1 MPHFTLQITQQGA
14 LLTAF
19 IGVSQGREAALQQ
32 AGQPVPKAVQVRAL
46 VDTGASI
53 TAVDPSVLKDQLSL
67 AATGSTTV
75 NTPSTGS
82 QPMVA
87 DQYDVS
93 LIVPAATVH
102 QAPLYVN
109 TLPVIC
115 AEILASQGFHAL
127 IGRDVLAQC
136 VLSYNGSMGWFTLAY

>member
-1 MPHFTLQITQQGA
+1 MPHFTLQITQEGT

-19 IGVSQGREAALQQ
+19 IGVSQSRGAALQQ
-32 AGQPVPKAVQVRAL
+32 AGQPVPNAVQVRAL

-53 TAVDPSVLKDQLSL
+53 TAVDPSVLQHQLSL
-67 AATGSTTV
+67 APTGSTTV

-93 LIVPAATVH
+93 LIVPAAAVH
-102 QAPLYVN
+102 QVPLYVN

-127 IGRDVLAQC
+127 IGRDVLASASSHTMA
-136 VLSYNGSMGWFTLAY
+136 V

>member
-1 MPHFTLQITQQGA
+1 VPHFTLQITQEGA

-19 IGVSQGREAALQQ
+19 IGVSQSRRAALQQ
-32 AGQPVPKAVQVRAL
+32 AGQPVPNAVQVRAL

-53 TAVDPSVLKDQLSL
+53 TAVDPSVLHQLSL
-67 AATGSTTV
+67 APTGSTTV

-93 LIVPAATVH
+93 LTVPAAAVH
-102 QAPLYVN
+102 QVPLYVN

-136 VLSYNGSMGWFTLAY
+136 VLSYNGSIGWFTLAY

>member
-14 LLTAF
+14 LLNAF
-19 IGVSQGREAALQQ
+19 IGVSQSREAALKQE
-32 AGQPVPKAVQVRAL
+32 GKPVPNAIQVRAL
-46 VDTGASI
+46 LDTGASI
-53 TAVDPSVLKDQLSL
+53 TVIDPSVLHQLSL
-67 AATGSTTV
+67 TPTGSTSV

-93 LIVPAATVH
+93 LIVPAAAVY
-102 QAPLYVN
+102 QPPLYVN

-115 AEILASQGFHAL
+115 AEILASQGFHTL

-136 VLSYNGSMGWFTLAY
+136 ILSYNGSTGLFTLSY